1 MDKKIKY
8 LRIDFD
14 LHAGLK
20 TMSEKSG
27 IKIERLTA
35 EAVKSFLA
43 KNEHLKSK

>member
-20 TMSEKSG
+20 AMSEKSG